1 MHHSIVYKR
10 PGHYVIGPV
19 PRLMPDGR
27 LAVLVLVSPF
37 ADHYGL
43 DKRFVLDST
52 IRAEAFKIATTLPFP
67 SPGRPA
73 MCADAMTA
81 LLM

>member
-37 ADHYGL
+37 ADHYGGTNASSL
-43 DKRFVLDST
+43 T
-52 IRAEAFKIATTLPFP
+52 PP
-67 SPGRPA
+67 SGRK
-73 MCADAMTA
+73 
-81 LLM
+81 LSR